1 MLSPNAALFP
11 SRKASIASSADFCPT
26 SMFIWELRCSAKK
39 RSAPFLLRAAI
50 LLGVLFIS
58 TRGGTTQPAGVS
70 FQAVEATAIPL
81 HVRRPPAFGSVP
93 PKGAN
98 LVRALADDQGNDQ
111 DHDGDHDRHHHKDPD
126 PGPAPVPEPAT
137 VLLFGAALLTGGT
150 IVRLRNRTV
159 HK

>member
-1 MLSPNAALFP
+1 
-11 SRKASIASSADFCPT
+11 
-26 SMFIWELRCSAKK
+26 MFIWELRSSAKK
-39 RSAPFLLRAAI
+39 RSALLFSYEKSRARARVKVTKTFLLRAAI
-50 LLGVLFIS
+50 LLGVLFIGGRS
-58 TRGGTTQPAGVS
+58 GTTQPAGVS
-70 FQAVEATAIPL
+70 FLAVDAAAVPL
-81 HVRRPPAFGSVP
+81 HVLRPPAFGSVSA
-93 PKGAN
+93 KSGD

-111 DHDGDHDRHHHKDPD
+111 DHDGDHDRHRHKDPD